1 MRVLYIIA
9 KGSIDELL
17 WILLQKKFL
26 ALGEFVEGEEEQQ
39 MVVHTTY
46 KNVNDAVDRISGASN
61 EIDADIDNA
70 ETESNL
76 DVNVLANE
84 SSIVHDLEELA
95 EEDTKIFVIDD
106 DGEDEEDEVILS
118 NESESMVDTKLS
130 ADQGVDTIVLDS
142 KVESANDNFQHALGT
157 GDDPICIL
165 DDDEND
171 EVCMIENETMDMKV
185 VYESFVSSKTII
197 PKIDSNVQM
206 PSVRFYYIDFMG
218 PSYHLVFRMICGR
231 SIIIKLLPNTP
242 KDVRLG
248 DIIVR
253 CNSIVFTHG
262 MTTQK
267 VKDCMSD
274 EMKRRRPVRIYFA
287 QDIHFKRTLN
297 VSIERFKKSSEQSEQ
312 PSEEQTSNA
321 ANKNI
326 EVIELD

>member
-1 MRVLYIIA
+1 VRVLYIIA

-106 DGEDEEDEVILS
+106 DGEDEEDEPILS

-142 KVESANDNFQHALGT
+142 KVESANDNFRHALGT

-185 VYESFVSSKTII
+185 VYESFVSSKT
-197 PKIDSNVQM
+197 
-206 PSVRFYYIDFMG
+206 
-218 PSYHLVFRMICGR
+218 
-231 SIIIKLLPNTP
+231 
-242 KDVRLG
+242 
-248 DIIVR
+248 
-253 CNSIVFTHG
+253 
-262 MTTQK
+262 
-267 VKDCMSD
+267 
-274 EMKRRRPVRIYFA
+274 
-287 QDIHFKRTLN
+287 
-297 VSIERFKKSSEQSEQ
+297 
-312 PSEEQTSNA
+312 
-321 ANKNI
+321 KN
-326 EVIELD
+326 